1 MSAARLALRT
11 QDNAR
16 APFAAARRAQRG
28 RMAAAGRHERQRSRA
43 GQPET
48 GRGGHRACADG
59 AARNEPRGHLPQTH
73 GNGGNAMRLWLSVE
87 WRKARR
93 RRLWLP
99 LAALVAMQGLWL
111 AWAVRGMDA
120 AEAAQGYLGCL
131 YQLPMMNAIVM
142 PVAAAVLVSRLCDM
156 EHRGDSFKQ
165 LFTMQ
170 PAHGLFDAKLVL
182 GGAWLLAA
190 VVGQLRPSAWG
201 LVERFHRCPDHGRC
215 AVLPGRTVPCQPVSG
230 AAASGIGPA
239 VQKPVHPPGRRI
251 DSGLSGG

>member
-1 MSAARLALRT
+1 
-11 QDNAR
+11 
-16 APFAAARRAQRG
+16 
-28 RMAAAGRHERQRSRA
+28 
-43 GQPET
+43 
-48 GRGGHRACADG
+48 
-59 AARNEPRGHLPQTH
+59 
-73 GNGGNAMRLWLSVE
+73 MRLWLSVE
-87 WRKARR
+87 WRKTRH

-99 LAALVAMQGLWL
+99 VAALVAMQGLWL

-156 EHRGDSFKQ
+156 EHRGDTFKQ

-190 VVGQLRPSAWG
+190 VVGQLAAIR
-201 LVERFHRCPDHGRC
+201 LVG
-215 AVLPGRTVPCQPVSG
+215 SW
-230 AAASGIGPA
+230 
-239 VQKPVHPPGRRI
+239 
-251 DSGLSGG
+251 

>member
-1 MSAARLALRT
+1 
-11 QDNAR
+11 
-16 APFAAARRAQRG
+16 
-28 RMAAAGRHERQRSRA
+28 
-43 GQPET
+43 
-48 GRGGHRACADG
+48 
-59 AARNEPRGHLPQTH
+59 
-73 GNGGNAMRLWLSVE
+73 MRLWLSVE

-99 LAALVAMQGLWL
+99 VAALVAMQGLWL

-156 EHRGDSFKQ
+156 EHRGDTFKQ

-190 VVGQLRPSAWG
+190 VVGQLAAIRLVGSWKGFTDALTTGDVLMSMFFPPAVMRLSPAAYYG
-201 LVERFHRCPDHGRC
+201 LLSNVRMVWDPDTRVVTYFRQPFSWSDLSLLLAAT
-215 AVLPGRTVPCQPVSG
+215 AVLYGW
-230 AAASGIGPA
+230 
-239 VQKPVHPPGRRI
+239 GRR
-251 DSGLSGG
+251 DFGNREV

>member
-1 MSAARLALRT
+1 
-11 QDNAR
+11 
-16 APFAAARRAQRG
+16 
-28 RMAAAGRHERQRSRA
+28 
-43 GQPET
+43 
-48 GRGGHRACADG
+48 
-59 AARNEPRGHLPQTH
+59 
-73 GNGGNAMRLWLSVE
+73 MRLWLSVE
-87 WRKARR
+87 WTKTRH

-99 LAALVAMQGLWL
+99 VAALVAMQGLWL

-156 EHRGDSFKQ
+156 EHRGDTFKQ

-190 VVGQLRPSAWG
+190 VVGQLAAIRLVGSWKGFTDALTTGDVLCYLGGQFLVSLFLALLLQVLALRFKNQFVPLAAG
-201 LVERFHRCPDHGRC
+201 LILGFLGLMSMFFPPAVMRLSPAAYYGLLSNVRMVWDPDTRVVTYFRQPFSWSDLSLLLAAT
-215 AVLPGRTVPCQPVSG
+215 AVLYGW
-230 AAASGIGPA
+230 
-239 VQKPVHPPGRRI
+239 GRR
-251 DSGLSGG
+251 DFGNREV

>member
-1 MSAARLALRT
+1 
-11 QDNAR
+11 
-16 APFAAARRAQRG
+16 
-28 RMAAAGRHERQRSRA
+28 
-43 GQPET
+43 
-48 GRGGHRACADG
+48 
-59 AARNEPRGHLPQTH
+59 
-73 GNGGNAMRLWLSVE
+73 MRLWLSVE

-99 LAALVAMQGLWL
+99 VAALVAMQGLWL

-156 EHRGDSFKQ
+156 EHRGDAFKQ

-190 VVGQLRPSAWG
+190 VVGQLAAIRLVGSWKGFTDALTTGDVLCYLGGQFLVSLFLALLLQVLALRFKNQFIPLAAGLILAFWG
-201 LVERFHRCPDHGRC
+201 
-215 AVLPGRTVPCQPVSG
+215 
-230 AAASGIGPA
+230 
-239 VQKPVHPPGRRI
+239 
-251 DSGLSGG
+251 

>member
-1 MSAARLALRT
+1 MADHVGVIRQGRLVFQGTMSGLHGMSAARLALRT

-16 APFAAARRAQRG
+16 ARSLLPAARSEGEWLLLDA
-28 RMAAAGRHERQRSRA
+28 MSDSEAAP

-48 GRGGHRACADG
+48 DRGGHRACADG

-87 WRKARR
+87 WRKTPAQ
-93 RRLWLP
+93 
-99 LAALVAMQGLWL
+99 AAVAAVASLVAMQGLWL

-142 PVAAAVLVSRLCDM
+142 PVAAAVLVCRLCDM
-156 EHRGDSFKQ
+156 EHRGDAFKQ

-170 PAHGLFDAKLVL
+170 A
-182 GGAWLLAA
+182 GARPVCTQSSCWAA
-190 VVGQLRPSAWG
+190 RGCWRRSWDSWRPSAWWARG
-201 LVERFHRCPDHGRC
+201 K
-215 AVLPGRTVPCQPVSG
+215 VS
-230 AAASGIGPA
+230 PM
-239 VQKPVHPPGRRI
+239 P
-251 DSGLSGG
+251 

>member
-1 MSAARLALRT
+1 
-11 QDNAR
+11 
-16 APFAAARRAQRG
+16 
-28 RMAAAGRHERQRSRA
+28 
-43 GQPET
+43 
-48 GRGGHRACADG
+48 
-59 AARNEPRGHLPQTH
+59 
-73 GNGGNAMRLWLSVE
+73 MRLWLSVE

-99 LAALVAMQGLWL
+99 VAALVAMQGLWL

-156 EHRGDSFKQ
+156 EHRGDAFKQ

-190 VVGQLRPSAWG
+190 VVGQLAAIR
-201 LVERFHRCPDHGRC
+201 LVGSWKGFTDALTTGDVLCYLGGQFLVSLFLALLLQVLALRFKPPFRDKVQT
-215 AVLPGRTVPCQPVSG
+215 AVLKGCMDHSLVPP
-230 AAASGIGPA
+230 
-239 VQKPVHPPGRRI
+239 VQKFTPPCVQRTE
-251 DSGLSGG
+251 SGVCTVLQEEYALIMSSALSISH